1 MKRRIA
7 LAFTLS
13 FSLLGTSMGICPS
26 SVAKAQ
32 TTQED
37 VHYLQADYVN
47 TQSGMI
53 RTRFVDENGDIVTIG
68 TGTKSS
74 SLKKQSLPV
83 SYDSRTKNVITPIK
97 DQGALGSCWAFSAI
111 KSAESSSILQ
121 GISTLSETDYSE
133 TQLAWYA
140 YTKETNPDSLTYGDY
155 IAYSGGNRLD
165 VGGSSPMACRFL
177 SNWVGFTNESEA
189 PYQANDQAEADQLA
203 GFMASRDES
212 LRKEKDIVHL
222 KNANWYDPDYSL
234 GDLSQIKQAIM
245 EHGCVSIAYYTSS
258 NKARAFSKV
267 DGKTVANYQTR
278 HDDEDANH
286 AVTIVGWDD
295 SFNLFSGT
303 VPAQPGAWLVANSWG
318 SSWGDDG
325 YFWLSYYD
333 PSICEYFTFETEKT
347 DVYDHNYSYSGIGYG
362 GCLYADNSESI
373 GANVYTN
380 TSDTPQEIKAV
391 GLTSVMLNQSYTISI
406 YRNITS
412 KSSPVNNELADKCT
426 TSGTL
431 TSAGYHTVPL
441 NNSIIVA
448 PGESFS
454 VVVSYGTGTNGK
466 SYLLVEGESV
476 SADGLSVNL
485 SSHAGESFYY
495 SPTDKKWLDL
505 NIKGVNNTCINVLTS
520 DSTQDAYEEQQK
532 TYTPSNSTF
541 EPASNTEKIIPS
553 VTSATIGIGESI
565 STGFHT
571 EPSSSSY
578 YYQYSSLDETIA
590 TVSTTG
596 NITGK
601 SVGTTKIVITSNS
614 GATATI
620 TVQVKKAPTKISASP
635 KKLTIKKGKKKT
647 IRITLPSGCASNKIT
662 YKSANKKIAS
672 VTQNGVV
679 TGKKKG
685 STKITVT
692 TYNKKKVV
700 VKVKVK

>member
-1 MKRRIA
+1 MKRRNLLA
-7 LAFTLS
+7 LTLS
-13 FSLLGTSMGICPS
+13 VALFGTSVCTFPS
-26 SVAKAQ
+26 YVSKAQ
-32 TTQED
+32 TTQENI
-37 VHYLQADYVN
+37 HYLQADYVN
-47 TQSGMI
+47 TQNGMI
-53 RTRFVDENGDIVTIG
+53 RTRFVNENGDIVTIG
-68 TGTKSS
+68 TGIKSS

-121 GISTLSETDYSE
+121 GFSTLSETDYSE
-133 TQLAWYA
+133 AQLAWYTF
-140 YTKETNPDSLTYGDY
+140 TKETDPDSLTYGDY
-155 IAYSGGNRLD
+155 ITYSGGNRLD
-165 VGGSSPMACRFL
+165 VGGSSPIACSIL
-177 SNWVGFTNESEA
+177 SNWVGFTDESEA

-203 GFMASRDES
+203 DFMANRDES

-245 EHGCVSIAYYTSS
+245 EHGCVSIAYYSSS
-258 NKARAFSKV
+258 NKSRAFSVV

-278 HDDEDANH
+278 HDSEDANH

-295 SFNLFSGT
+295 SFNSFSGT
-303 VPAQPGAWLVANSWG
+303 APSKKGAWLVANSWG

-347 DVYDHNYSYSGIGYG
+347 DAYDHNYSYSGIGYG
-362 GCLYADNSESI
+362 GRLDADNCESI

-380 TSDTPQEIKAV
+380 TSDSPQEIKAV
-391 GLTSVMLNQSYTISI
+391 GLTSIMLNQSYTISI

-412 KSSPVNNELADKCT
+412 KSSPVNNELVEKCT

-431 TSAGYHTVPL
+431 SSAGYHTVPL
-441 NNSIIVA
+441 NDSIIIA

-476 SADGLSVNL
+476 SSDGLSVNL

-505 NIKGVNNTCINVLTS
+505 NKEGVNNTCINVLTS

-532 TYTPSNSTF
+532 TYVPSSSTF
-541 EPASNTEKIIPS
+541 EPASNTEKIVPS
-553 VTSATIGIGESI
+553 VTSATIGVGESI

-590 TVSTTG
+590 AVSTTG
-596 NITGK
+596 KITGK
-601 SVGTTKIVITSNS
+601 SVGTTKILITSNS

-620 TVQVKKAPTKISASP
+620 NVQVKKAPTKISASP
-635 KKLTIKKGKKKT
+635 KTLTIKKGKKKT
-647 IRITLPSGCASNKIT
+647 IHVTLPGSCASNKIT

-672 VTQNGVV
+672 VTQKGVV

-692 TYNKKKVV
+692 TYNNKKAV

>member
-1 MKRRIA
+1 MKRKIA
-7 LAFTLS
+7 SALVLS
-13 FSLLGTSMGICPS
+13 FSLFCTSVGINPS
-26 SVAKAQ
+26 AVTKAQ
-32 TTQED
+32 ITQENI
-37 VHYLQADYVN
+37 HYLQADYVN
-47 TQSGMI
+47 TQNGMI
-53 RTRFVDENGDIVTIG
+53 RTRFVDENGDVATIG
-68 TGTKSS
+68 TGAKSS
-74 SLKKQSLPV
+74 SLKKLSLPD

-121 GISTLSETDYSE
+121 GFSTLSETDYSE
-133 TQLAWYA
+133 AQLAWYA
-140 YTKETNPDSLTYGDY
+140 YTKETDSNSLTYGDY
-155 IAYSGGNRLD
+155 ISYSGSNRLD
-165 VGGSSPMACRFL
+165 IGGSSPMACRFL
-177 SNWVGFTNESEA
+177 SNWIGFTKESDA

-203 GFMASRDES
+203 DFMASQDES
-212 LRKEKDIVHL
+212 LRREKDIVHL
-222 KNANWYDPDYSL
+222 KNANWYDPDYSIN
-234 GDLSQIKQAIM
+234 DLSQIKQAIM

-258 NKARAFSKV
+258 NKSKAFSDV

-278 HDDEDANH
+278 HDSEDANH

-295 SFNLFSGT
+295 SFDSFSGT
-303 VPAQPGAWLVANSWG
+303 IPAQPGAWLVANSWG

-362 GCLYADNSESI
+362 GCLFTEDSEST
-373 GANVYTN
+373 GANIYTN
-380 TSDTPQEIKAV
+380 TSDTPQEIKAI
-391 GLTSVMLNQSYTISI
+391 GLTSIMLNQSYNISI

-412 KSSPVNNELADKCT
+412 KSSPVNNECVDKCT

-431 TSAGYHTVPL
+431 SSAGYHTVPL
-441 NNSIIVA
+441 NDSIIVA
-448 PGESFS
+448 PRESFS

-476 SADGLSVNL
+476 HADGLSVNL
-485 SSHAGESFYY
+485 SSHQGESFYY
-495 SPTDKKWLDL
+495 SPTDKKWIDL
-505 NIKGVNNTCINVLTS
+505 NIKGVNNTCINVLTT

-532 TYTPSNSTF
+532 TYTPSNSTS
-541 EPASNTEKIIPS
+541 EPASNAEKIIPS
-553 VTSATIGIGESI
+553 VMSATIGVGESI

-596 NITGK
+596 KITGK
-601 SVGTTKIVITSNS
+601 SVGTTKIIITSNS

-635 KKLTIKKGKKKT
+635 KTLTIKKGKKKT
-647 IRITLPSGCASNKIT
+647 IRVTLPSGCASNKIN

-672 VTQNGVV
+672 VTQKGVV

-692 TYNKKKVV
+692 TYNNKKVV